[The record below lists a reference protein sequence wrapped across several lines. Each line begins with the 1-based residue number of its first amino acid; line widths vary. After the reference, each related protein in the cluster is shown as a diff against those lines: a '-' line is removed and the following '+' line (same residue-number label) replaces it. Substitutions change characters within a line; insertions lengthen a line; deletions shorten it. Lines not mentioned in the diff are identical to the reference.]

1 MLKKILD
8 IYRNRAK
15 FAEILCVVFQRD
27 AGRGDL
33 SQITMGLKIIL
44 RTQKADHKGSGSP
57 SPAQVSGFFLPAGI
71 GKIDSPNTR
80 LSLHGRRPG
89 VPDLDVGLFFACY
102 ARAILNIK
110 KEEV

>member
-1 MLKKILD
+1 VLKKNLD
-8 IYRNRAK
+8 ICHTRAK
-15 FAEILCVVFQRD
+15 LVKILCVVFQRN

-33 SQITMGLKIIL
+33 NQIEMGLKIKL
-44 RTQKADHKGSGSP
+44 RIPNVDHKGSRSY
-57 SPAQVSGFFLPAGI
+57 SPAQVSGFFLPAGV
-71 GKIDSPNTR
+71 GKMDSPNTR
-80 LSLHGRRPG
+80 LSLYGLRPG